1 MRRLETPHLCSSWLT
16 RKIRDPSLALRMTAR
31 GLWRRRALAPLPFSE
46 RDEGVAA
53 PSCFLHGTDRQ
64 FDAELKN
71 PSLLDYNRRAFVD
84 HLEQFDH
91 VLVTHPHAAVTR
103 SRSDFVLV
111 FRSMNVN
118 ETVARI
124 RIVLVEPIQP

>member
-1 MRRLETPHLCSSWLT
+1 MFILAYSKNPRSFARAQDDSAGTLETARPRAASLFRT
-16 RKIRDPSLALRMTAR
+16 RR
-31 GLWRRRALAPLPFSE
+31 GRRGSIMLF
-46 RDEGVAA
+46 D
-53 PSCFLHGTDRQ
+53 GTDRQ